1 MNAKKR
7 TSVQKANIV
16 EITLVLID
24 VKVGTCKLSRCYLK
38 SVYPQY
44 STHR

>member
-24 VKVGTCKLSRCYLK
+24 VKVGTCKLSRCYLN
-38 SVYPQY
+38 SVLPTIQY
-44 STHR
+44 S